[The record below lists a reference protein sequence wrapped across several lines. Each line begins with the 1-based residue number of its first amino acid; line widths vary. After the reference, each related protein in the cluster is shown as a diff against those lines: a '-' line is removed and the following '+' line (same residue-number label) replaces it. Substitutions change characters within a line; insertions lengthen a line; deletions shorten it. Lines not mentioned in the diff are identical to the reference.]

1 MANLAYKLENS
12 KGFGEKVHHD
22 FRYGLYDGRLVLSTA
37 QWQAA
42 GLTEAQFKQDSAAGL
57 LRIAR
62 RGIHGNTLIYAESVV
77 CLYLKKV
84 DSQPGELTMY
94 QLRTE
99 KQRKYF
105 AEVIR
110 LHYEEGY
117 GERRIERVLPI
128 GHTTVSRW
136 IAIFARAEGKTPNRN
151 DMRKPKQKQ
160 PSRASIDEVAQLQ
173 SRIRELEQR
182 LLRAE
187 IRAEAYDE
195 MINVAEAKFRVP
207 IRKKA
212 GAKH

>member
-1 MANLAYKLENS
+1 
-12 KGFGEKVHHD
+12 
-22 FRYGLYDGRLVLSTA
+22 
-37 QWQAA
+37 
-42 GLTEAQFKQDSAAGL
+42 
-57 LRIAR
+57 
-62 RGIHGNTLIYAESVV
+62 
-77 CLYLKKV
+77 
-84 DSQPGELTMY
+84 MY

-110 LHYEEGY
+110 LYYEEGY
-117 GERRIERVLPI
+117 GERRIERVLPM

-136 IAIFARAEGKTPNRN
+136 ISIFARAKGKTPNRT
-151 DMRKPKQKQ
+151 DMRKPKQNQ

>member
-1 MANLAYKLENS
+1 
-12 KGFGEKVHHD
+12 
-22 FRYGLYDGRLVLSTA
+22 
-37 QWQAA
+37 
-42 GLTEAQFKQDSAAGL
+42 
-57 LRIAR
+57 
-62 RGIHGNTLIYAESVV
+62 
-77 CLYLKKV
+77 
-84 DSQPGELTMY
+84 MY

-110 LHYEEGY
+110 LYYEEGY

-160 PSRASIDEVAQLQ
+160 PSRSSIDEVAQLE

>member
-1 MANLAYKLENS
+1 
-12 KGFGEKVHHD
+12 
-22 FRYGLYDGRLVLSTA
+22 
-37 QWQAA
+37 
-42 GLTEAQFKQDSAAGL
+42 
-57 LRIAR
+57 
-62 RGIHGNTLIYAESVV
+62 
-77 CLYLKKV
+77 
-84 DSQPGELTMY
+84 MY

-110 LHYEEGY
+110 LYYEEGY

-136 IAIFARAEGKTPNRN
+136 IAIFARAKGKTPNRN
-151 DMRKPKQKQ
+151 DMRKAKQKQ

>member
-1 MANLAYKLENS
+1 
-12 KGFGEKVHHD
+12 
-22 FRYGLYDGRLVLSTA
+22 
-37 QWQAA
+37 
-42 GLTEAQFKQDSAAGL
+42 
-57 LRIAR
+57 
-62 RGIHGNTLIYAESVV
+62 
-77 CLYLKKV
+77 
-84 DSQPGELTMY
+84 MY

-110 LHYEEGY
+110 LYYEEGY

-160 PSRASIDEVAQLQ
+160 PSRSSSDEVAQLE
-173 SRIRELEQR
+173 SRIRELEQL

-207 IRKKA
+207 IRKEA

>member
-1 MANLAYKLENS
+1 
-12 KGFGEKVHHD
+12 
-22 FRYGLYDGRLVLSTA
+22 
-37 QWQAA
+37 
-42 GLTEAQFKQDSAAGL
+42 
-57 LRIAR
+57 
-62 RGIHGNTLIYAESVV
+62 
-77 CLYLKKV
+77 
-84 DSQPGELTMY
+84 MY

-110 LHYEEGY
+110 LYYEEGY

-160 PSRASIDEVAQLQ
+160 PSRSSSDEVAQLE

>member
-1 MANLAYKLENS
+1 
-12 KGFGEKVHHD
+12 
-22 FRYGLYDGRLVLSTA
+22 
-37 QWQAA
+37 
-42 GLTEAQFKQDSAAGL
+42 
-57 LRIAR
+57 
-62 RGIHGNTLIYAESVV
+62 
-77 CLYLKKV
+77 
-84 DSQPGELTMY
+84 MY

-160 PSRASIDEVAQLQ
+160 PSRASIDEVAQLE

-207 IRKKA
+207 IRKEA